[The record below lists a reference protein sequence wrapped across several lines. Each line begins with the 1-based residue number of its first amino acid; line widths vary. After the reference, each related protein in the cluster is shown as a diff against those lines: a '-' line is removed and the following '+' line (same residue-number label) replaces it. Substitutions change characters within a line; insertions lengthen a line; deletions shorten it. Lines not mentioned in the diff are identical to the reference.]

1 MKRIIIS
8 MVFIFILYMLTVV
21 IPIQNPKTVNM
32 GSTFLPM
39 SHEHIL
45 GTDQFGRDIFS
56 LMVYGFNR
64 TISVLLTAVAISMIF
79 GLLLG
84 ICSGYFGGIVEIFA
98 RLFSDIS
105 MIIPSFVLALI
116 ATAKFGANPT
126 TIGIVLGVC
135 DIGIYSNQ
143 AEALTKK
150 LKDSEYIQ
158 AVQLLCIPKSKIL
171 FRHIFPKVVGPALTL
186 MGGKAGSIVLA
197 YASLTFIGLGTDT
210 SAPDWGTML
219 YQYRTYLIDRPILLL
234 WPSLGILILAL
245 VFYYAFDN
253 FNMSKSREGLLYE

>member
-1 MKRIIIS
+1 MKKVYIS
-8 MVFIFILYMLTVV
+8 MGFIFCLYILTII

-32 GSTFLPM
+32 GSAFLSM
-39 SHEHIL
+39 SHEHLL
-45 GTDQFGRDIFS
+45 GTDQFGRDIMS
-56 LMVYGFNR
+56 LMIYGFNR
-64 TISVLLTAVAISMIF
+64 TVSVLLAAVAISMIF
-79 GLLLG
+79 GLILG
-84 ICSGYFGGIVEIFA
+84 ICSGYFGGVVEIFA

-116 ATAKFGANPT
+116 ATAKFGANPI

-158 AVQLLCIPKSKIL
+158 AAQLLCMPKSKIL
-171 FRHIFPKVVGPALTL
+171 FRHVFPKVVGPALTL

-234 WPSLGILILAL
+234 WPSLGILLLAL
-245 VFYYAFDN
+245 IFYYAFDN
-253 FNMSKSREGLLYE
+253 FNMSRSREELLYE